1 MTTINYV
8 YLTSAFSVESVK
20 TGLTTESLG
29 TIIVQMDSLQHFANN
44 QIVKMV
50 KSLND
55 ESSVSVKDSKEV
67 LVKALFDEL
76 NQLEVEEVKV
86 AASRASGTGT
96 RKASS
101 GPSTKD
107 TCYEVFKDYNLM
119 DKDDSKVALVD
130 AMKACGMDDGD
141 IKAKRVVQSYMSYY
155 RNDVKSGK
163 ITDGKSV
170 TGEKPATDDKSDDN
184 TPEQETTE
192 E

>member
-20 TGLTTESLG
+20 SGLTTESLG
-29 TIIVQMDSLQHFANN
+29 TIVVQMDSLQYFANN
-44 QIVKMV
+44 QIIKMI

-55 ESSVSVKDSKEV
+55 ESTVSVKDSKEV

-86 AASRASGTGT
+86 VASRSSNSGA
-96 RKASS
+96 RKSS

-107 TCYEVFKDYNLM
+107 TCYLVFKDYNLM
-119 DKDDSKVALVD
+119 DKEDSKLALVD
-130 AMKACGMDDGD
+130 AMKACGMEADD
-141 IKAKRVVQSYMSYY
+141 IKAKRVIQSYMSYY

-163 ITDGKSV
+163 VTEGKSV
-170 TGEKPATDDKSDDN
+170 TGKKPDTEEKPET
-184 TPEQETTE
+184 TQETE

>member
-20 TGLTTESLG
+20 SGLTTESLG
-29 TIIVQMDSLQHFANN
+29 TIVVQMDSLQYFANN
-44 QIVKMV
+44 QIIKMI

-86 AASRASGTGT
+86 VASRASNGGA
-96 RKASS
+96 RKSS

-107 TCYEVFKDYNLM
+107 TCYLVFKDYNLM
-119 DKDDSKVALVD
+119 DKEDSKLALVD
-130 AMKACGMDDGD
+130 AMKACGMEADD
-141 IKAKRVVQSYMSYY
+141 IKAKRVIQSYMSYY

-163 ITDGKSV
+163 VTEGKSV
-170 TGEKPATDDKSDDN
+170 TGEKPDTEVK
-184 TPEQETTE
+184 PEIEEQETE
-192 E
+192 

>member
-1 MTTINYV
+1 MTNYV

-20 TGLTTESLG
+20 SGLTTESLG
-29 TIIVQMDSLQHFANN
+29 TIVVQMDSLQYFANN
-44 QIVKMV
+44 QIIKMI

-55 ESSVSVKDSKEV
+55 ESSVTVKDSKEV

-86 AASRASGTGT
+86 VASRSSNGGT
-96 RKASS
+96 RKSS

-107 TCYEVFKDYNLM
+107 TCYLVFKDYNLM
-119 DKDDSKVALVD
+119 DKEDSKLALVD
-130 AMKACGMDDGD
+130 AMKACGMEADD
-141 IKAKRVVQSYMSYY
+141 IKAKRVIQSYMSYY

-163 ITDGKSV
+163 VTEGKSV
-170 TGEKPATDDKSDDN
+170 TGKKPDTEVK
-184 TPEQETTE
+184 PETEAQETE

>member
-1 MTTINYV
+1 MTNYV

-20 TGLTTESLG
+20 SGLTTESLG
-29 TIIVQMDSLQHFANN
+29 TIVVQMDSLQYFANN
-44 QIVKMV
+44 QIIKMI

-55 ESSVSVKDSKEV
+55 ESTVTVKDSKEV

-86 AASRASGTGT
+86 VASKSSNGGT
-96 RKASS
+96 RKSS

-107 TCYEVFKDYNLM
+107 TCYLVFKDYNLM
-119 DKDDSKVALVD
+119 DKEDSKLALVD
-130 AMKACGMDDGD
+130 AMKACGMEADD
-141 IKAKRVVQSYMSYY
+141 IKAKRVIQSYMSYY

-163 ITDGKSV
+163 VTEGKSV
-170 TGEKPATDDKSDDN
+170 TGEKPDTEEK
-184 TPEQETTE
+184 PETTQETE

>member
-1 MTTINYV
+1 MTNYV

-20 TGLTTESLG
+20 SGLTTESLG
-29 TIIVQMDSLQHFANN
+29 TIVVQMDSLQYFANN
-44 QIVKMV
+44 QIIKMI

-55 ESSVSVKDSKEV
+55 ESTVTVKDSKEV

-86 AASRASGTGT
+86 VASKSSNGGT
-96 RKASS
+96 RKSS

-107 TCYEVFKDYNLM
+107 TCYLVFKDYNLM
-119 DKDDSKVALVD
+119 DKEDSKLALVD
-130 AMKACGMDDGD
+130 AMKACGMEADD
-141 IKAKRVVQSYMSYY
+141 IKAKRVIQSYMSYY

-163 ITDGKSV
+163 VTEGKSV
-170 TGEKPATDDKSDDN
+170 TGEKPETEEK
-184 TPEQETTE
+184 PETTQETE

>member
-20 TGLTTESLG
+20 SGLTTESLG
-29 TIIVQMDSLQHFANN
+29 TIVVQMDSLQYFANN
-44 QIVKMV
+44 QIIKMI

-55 ESSVSVKDSKEV
+55 ESSVTVKDSKEV

-86 AASRASGTGT
+86 ATSRASAGGS
-96 RKASS
+96 RKSSS

-107 TCYEVFKDYNLM
+107 TCYIVFKDYNLM
-119 DKDDSKVALVD
+119 DKEDSKLALAD
-130 AMKACGMDDGD
+130 AMKACGMEADD

-163 ITDGKSV
+163 VTDGKSV
-170 TGEKPATDDKSDDN
+170 TGEKPETEEK
-184 TPEQETTE
+184 PETGTQETE

>member
-1 MTTINYV
+1 MTINYV

-20 TGLTTESLG
+20 SGLTSESIG
-29 TIIVQMDSLQHFANN
+29 TIIVQMDSLQYFANN
-44 QIVKMV
+44 QIVKMI

-55 ESSVSVKDSKEV
+55 ESSVSIKDSKEV
-67 LVKALFDEL
+67 LMKSLFDEL

-86 AASRASGTGT
+86 TASRSSGGST

-107 TCYEVFKDYNLM
+107 TCYVVFKDYNLL
-119 DKDDSKVALVD
+119 DKEDSKLALAD
-130 AMKACGMDDGD
+130 AMKACGMESDD

-163 ITDGKSV
+163 VTEGKSV
-170 TGEKPATDDKSDDN
+170 TPATDKKPDI
-184 TPEQETTE
+184 EVQETTE

>member
-1 MTTINYV
+1 MTNYV

-20 TGLTTESLG
+20 SGLTTESLG
-29 TIIVQMDSLQHFANN
+29 TIVVQMDSLQYFANN
-44 QIVKMV
+44 QIIKMI

-55 ESSVSVKDSKEV
+55 ESTVSVKDSKEV

-86 AASRASGTGT
+86 VASKSSNGGT
-96 RKASS
+96 RKSS

-107 TCYEVFKDYNLM
+107 TCYLVFKDYNLM
-119 DKDDSKVALVD
+119 DKEDSKLALVD
-130 AMKACGMDDGD
+130 AMKACGMEADD
-141 IKAKRVVQSYMSYY
+141 IKAKRVIQSYMSYY

-163 ITDGKSV
+163 VTEGKSV
-170 TGEKPATDDKSDDN
+170 TGEKPDTEEK
-184 TPEQETTE
+184 PETTQETE